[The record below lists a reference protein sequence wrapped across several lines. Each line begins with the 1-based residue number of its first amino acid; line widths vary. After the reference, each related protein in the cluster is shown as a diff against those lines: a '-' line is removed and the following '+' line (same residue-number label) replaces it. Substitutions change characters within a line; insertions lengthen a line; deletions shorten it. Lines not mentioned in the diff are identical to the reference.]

1 MSAGAAQRRPRRPR
15 DTRDPNDARRA
26 PPPANRPQRTSRHI
40 LIMITSIVRHTYAE
54 LVRDGR
60 FRLTAAVL
68 VALALVAGLA
78 GWQQVRAL
86 HAEAEA
92 AAAGE
97 RGRWLGQGD
106 KNPHAAAHYGTYAFK
121 APRPLAVV
129 DPGVQAYL
137 GSAVY
142 LEAHRQN
149 EPLHRPA
156 QDGTALQRFGDL
168 SPALVG
174 QTLLPLLAILL
185 GYAAFAGERERGTL
199 RQLLA
204 IGVRP
209 LHLLMGKALGCIA
222 ALTLVLAPLAA
233 LGVAAAAVLAPP
245 GQRLDELLRA
255 MAWVAAHTIYLGT
268 FLFLTL
274 AVSALARSAR
284 IALVVLLGFW
294 LVGVVALP
302 RALSD
307 LGRSLHPTPS
317 SIAFRT
323 ELDAALGDP
332 HGRETLEAQRVA
344 ILRQYGVSRTQDL
357 PVNWSGIALQIGEER
372 ANQIFDRF
380 FQGLW
385 STLDA
390 QDLVFQLGAF
400 LSPAPAIKLLSQA
413 LAGNDTAQH
422 LAFLTQAEQHRR
434 EMQRT
439 LNGALRDSKGSTTA
453 FDWNRVPPF
462 VFSPPPLTSAL
473 APLLPSL
480 ALLTVWFAATA
491 VAASVAVS
499 RLRA

>member
-1 MSAGAAQRRPRRPR
+1 
-15 DTRDPNDARRA
+15 
-26 PPPANRPQRTSRHI
+26 
-40 LIMITSIVRHTYAE
+40 MIATIVRHTFAE

-60 FRLTAAVL
+60 FRLTAALL
-68 VALALVAGLA
+68 VVLALVAGLA

-86 HAEAEA
+86 HAEAA
-92 AAAGE
+92 AAGTGE
-97 RGRWLGQGD
+97 RGRWLGQGG

-137 GSAVY
+137 GSAVF

-174 QTLLPLLAILL
+174 QALLPLLVILL
-185 GYAAFAGERERGTL
+185 GYAAFTGERERGTL

-204 IGVRP
+204 LGVQP
-209 LHLLMGKALGCIA
+209 LHLLLGKALGCIA
-222 ALTLVLAPLAA
+222 ALTLVLVPLAA
-233 LGVAAAAVLAPP
+233 LGVAAAALLAPP
-245 GQRLDELLRA
+245 GQQGDELLRA
-255 MAWVAAHTIYLGT
+255 LAWVAVHTIYLGA

-284 IALVVLLGFW
+284 TALVVLLGFW
-294 LVGVVALP
+294 LIGVVALP

-317 SIAFRT
+317 SLAFRN

-344 ILRQYGVSRTQDL
+344 ILKQYGVSRTQDL
-357 PVNWSGIALQIGEER
+357 PINWSGIALQFGEER

-385 STLDA
+385 ATLAA
-390 QDLVFQLGAF
+390 QDSIFQLGAIV
-400 LSPAPAIKLLSQA
+400 SPAPAIQLLSQA

-422 LAFLTQAEQHRR
+422 LNFLTQAEQHRR

-439 LNGALRDSKGSTTA
+439 LNGALRDSKGSNAA
-453 FDWNRVPPF
+453 FDWNRIPPF
-462 VFSPPPLTSAL
+462 GFSPPPITSAL

-480 ALLTVWFAATA
+480 AFLIAWFAATA
-491 VAASVAVS
+491 VAATVAVR